1 MKLIITSIFL
11 SFAFF
16 LSAQSNASK
25 ATWLTTKLTELI
37 DDAFHWTPDID
48 TLNKTIRFQ
57 FSFSTSP
64 INESFYLENFPSTA
78 EFIDT
83 SEFYNTINIG
93 YLELNYNDTN
103 NVIKKCYMVD
113 SKYMTSIDSN
123 KVKNEYN
130 HLKIDGE
137 FTQWD
142 ADMETSHRAH
152 NLLFEIT
159 WLAIIY
165 DTFSAEECYR
175 LRKLLAPSLGA
186 EYFDFI
192 ASLIAITRIINYS

>member
-11 SFAFF
+11 NFVYF
-16 LSAQSNASK
+16 LNAQSNAPK
-25 ATWLTTKLTELI
+25 ATWLTTELIELI
-37 DDAFHWTPDID
+37 DEAYHWTPEID
-48 TLNKTIRFQ
+48 TLNKTIRLL
-57 FSFSTSP
+57 FSFNTSP
-64 INESFYLENFPSTA
+64 INENFYLQNFPSTA

-103 NVIKKCYMVD
+103 NVLKKCYMVD

-130 HLKIDGE
+130 HLKTDGE
-137 FTQWD
+137 FAQWD
-142 ADMETSHRAH
+142 VDMETSYRAH
-152 NLLFEIT
+152 KLLSEIT

-165 DTFSAEECYR
+165 DTFSVEECYR

-186 EYFDFI
+186 EYFDFVV
-192 ASLIAITRIINYS
+192 SLMAITRIIDI